1 MEWKC
6 ERGRKKGKVERFL
19 DKKTGAASM
28 LNQKSLSLSLSLGDY
43 TKTKILLS
51 ILVKTETF
59 PILFGI
65 VSFFL
70 SL

>member
-28 LNQKSLSLSLSLGDY
+28 LNQKSLSLSLSVIIRRQRFSY
-43 TKTKILLS
+43 Q
-51 ILVKTETF
+51 
-59 PILFGI
+59 
-65 VSFFL
+65 FL
-70 SL
+70 

>member
-28 LNQKSLSLSLSLGDY
+28 LNQKSLSLSLSR
-43 TKTKILLS
+43 
-51 ILVKTETF
+51 
-59 PILFGI
+59 
-65 VSFFL
+65 
-70 SL
+70 